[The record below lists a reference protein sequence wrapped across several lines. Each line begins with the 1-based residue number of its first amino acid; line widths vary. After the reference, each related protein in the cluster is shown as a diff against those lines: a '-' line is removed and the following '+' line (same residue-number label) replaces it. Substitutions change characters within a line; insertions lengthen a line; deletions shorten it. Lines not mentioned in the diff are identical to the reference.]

1 MTIANLLF
9 VHTATQEDQDKGDKA
24 KQEQAIQDL
33 IQTWLARLQL
43 ISVIVSNFPHEITKL
58 IIFSSS
64 VNILCLNWIRPTW
77 KSTSYFEPTCPS
89 DNSSSKYLFYVCF
102 SYPRLFRWVSV
113 FFFYLSMTLNF
124 SLQLLYLFSVPS
136 FLLGINSQLLRMMR
150 KKLNQRWLIHRH
162 PSTQTQK
169 K

>member
-58 IIFSSS
+58 IIFSSL
-64 VNILCLNWIRPTW
+64 VNILCLN
-77 KSTSYFEPTCPS
+77 
-89 DNSSSKYLFYVCF
+89 
-102 SYPRLFRWVSV
+102 
-113 FFFYLSMTLNF
+113 
-124 SLQLLYLFSVPS
+124 
-136 FLLGINSQLLRMMR
+136 
-150 KKLNQRWLIHRH
+150 
-162 PSTQTQK
+162 
-169 K
+169 